1 MKWLS
6 LMLLTT
12 AVHAAPVIRDITP
25 HGAQRGKSVTLHIKG
40 SGLKSG
46 AKLQTTLP
54 AAISR
59 LVPTAGAGEELP
71 FLITLRADAPVG
83 LYPIRILSNDGMSNL
98 VLFSVGDLPEIDK
111 NVKTKEE
118 RDKPQT
124 ISVPVLVNGTLAE
137 AEQDDYLFAA
147 KAGQKL
153 VCEVEARRA
162 GSALDPVIEI
172 FDAAGKMLV
181 RNDDGAG
188 IDPRVEYMFA
198 KAGQYRL
205 RVHDAR
211 YSDQTVNFYRLK
223 IGSYSFAEGLYP
235 LGWKRGE
242 PVEVE
247 IAGGNLAAPMKLR
260 PETSSK
266 SATIP
271 VGLPNSPSLPLQF
284 ALSDKDEMLES
295 ERLKPGAV
303 MNGRIAKPGEID
315 KYKLAVKPGEQWVLE
330 LTAAALGSSLLDALI
345 TVYDEKGKKL
355 ASRDDTASADPA
367 FPFVVPEGVNELTVA
382 VEDLLGRG
390 GPAYAY
396 RLEARRESADFTATI
411 NAPFLNIPA
420 GGTVQLPVTVQRRG
434 YEGPLKLKVLNLPKG
449 FKTAGGNIPAEAA
462 AQNFNET
469 NAGFRAARGVLT
481 ITADADAAA
490 DYLEL
495 IVSAETPGGAM
506 RRIAQGV
513 GTIVAVRGTN
523 QRAFTAPWL
532 NLALPISVTKPLPV
546 SIVAAAPFVRFMQGF
561 EYPIEYRVKGRVTGK
576 VRSQV
581 TGAVGNLRI
590 LDAGKSKSPDTGA
603 VLLNTNFGTPVTTFD
618 MILEATADIDGV
630 PTQVSSAAIEIDI
643 VPGYQ
648 VNLEASDK
656 LTFRGS
662 ILREPTFL
670 GSMIRLNV
678 QDLPDHVTCPT
689 VEVPE
694 SQKRFTIDC
703 KAAPAAAAGSYD
715 VRITSA
721 APDTGQR
728 TKEEYKIGD
737 INTKLIVAAR

>member
-1 MKWLS
+1 MRWLLPFLIAAS
-6 LMLLTT
+6 M
-12 AVHAAPVIRDITP
+12 HAAPVIRNITP
-25 HGAQRGKSVTLHIKG
+25 HGAQRGTSITLHIKG
-40 SGLKSG
+40 TGFNSG

-59 LVPTAGAGEELP
+59 LVAAAGAENELP
-71 FLITLRADAPVG
+71 FLITLNADAPVG

-98 VLFSVGDLPEIDK
+98 VLFSVGDLPEVDK
-111 NVKTKEE
+111 KVKAL
-118 RDKPQT
+118 T
-124 ISVPVLVNGTLAE
+124 IPVLVNGTLTE
-137 AEQDDYLFAA
+137 AGQDDYHFTV

-162 GSALDPVIEI
+162 GSALDPVLEI
-172 FDAAGKMLV
+172 FDAAGRMLV

-188 IDPRVEYMFA
+188 VDPRIEHTFA
-198 KAGQYRL
+198 KAGQYKI

-211 YSDQTVNFYRLK
+211 YSDQAANFYRLK
-223 IGSYSFAEGLYP
+223 IGTYAFAEGLYP

-247 IAGGNLAAPMKLR
+247 IAGGNLSTPVKVR
-260 PETSSK
+260 PATNSK
-266 SATIP
+266 AATIA
-271 VGLPNSPSLPLQF
+271 VGLPHSPSLPLQF
-284 ALSDKDEMLES
+284 ALSDKEEMLES
-295 ERLKPGAV
+295 ERLRPGAI

-315 KYKLAVKPGEQWVLE
+315 KYKLAVKPGEPWVFE
-330 LTAAALGSSLLDALI
+330 LTAAALGSSQLDGLI
-345 TVYDEKGKKL
+345 TLFDEKGKKL

-367 FPFVVPEGVNELTVA
+367 FPFVVPEGVKELTVA

-396 RLEARRESADFTATI
+396 RLEARREPADFTATI

-434 YEGPLKLKVLNLPKG
+434 YDGPLKLKVLNLPKG

-481 ITADADAAA
+481 ITAEAGAAA
-490 DYLEL
+490 NYTEL
-495 IVSAETPGGAM
+495 IVTAETPGGAM
-506 RRIAQGV
+506 RRVAQGV

-532 NLALPISVTKPLPV
+532 NLALPVAVTKPLPV
-546 SIVAAAPFVRFMQGF
+546 SIAAATPFVRFMQGF
-561 EYPIEYRVKGRVTGK
+561 EYPVEYRVKGRVTGK
-576 VRSQV
+576 VRSQIA
-581 TGAVGNLRI
+581 GAVGNLRI
-590 LDAGKSKSPDTGA
+590 LDAGKSKSADTGA
-603 VLLNTNFGTPVTTFD
+603 IILNTNFGTPVTTFD

-630 PTQVSSAAIEIDI
+630 PTQVSSAAIEIEI

-648 VNLEASDK
+648 IHLEPSDK
-656 LTFRGS
+656 MTFRGS
-662 ILREPTFL
+662 VLREPTFL
-670 GSMIRLNV
+670 GSLIRLQV
-678 QDLPDHVTCPT
+678 QDLPDHVNCPA

-694 SQKRFTIDC
+694 PEKRFTIAC
-703 KAAPAAAAGSYD
+703 KAETEAAAGVYD

-737 INTKLIVAAR
+737 INAKLVVAAR

>member
-1 MKWLS
+1 MKWLFAF
-6 LMLLTT
+6 LIAA
-12 AVHAAPVIRDITP
+12 AVNAAPVIRDIVP

-40 SGLKSG
+40 SGLKPG

-59 LVPTAGAGEELP
+59 LVPTAGAENELP
-71 FLITLRADAPVG
+71 FLITLNADAPVG

-98 VLFSVGDLPEIDK
+98 VLFSVGDLPEVDK
-111 NVKTKEE
+111 KVKTKEE
-118 RDKPQT
+118 RDKAQP
-124 ISVPVLVNGTLAE
+124 IAVPVLVNGNLSE
-137 AEQDDYLFAA
+137 AEQDDYLFTS

-181 RNDDGAG
+181 RNNDGAG
-188 IDPRVEYMFA
+188 VDPRIEYTFA
-198 KAGQYRL
+198 KAGQYKI

-211 YSDQTVNFYRLK
+211 YSDQGVNFYRLK
-223 IGSYSFAEGLYP
+223 IGAYSFAEGLYP

-247 IAGGNLAAPMKLR
+247 IAGGNLAAPIKLR
-260 PETSSK
+260 PATNSTA
-266 SATIP
+266 ATIP
-271 VGLPNSPSLPLQF
+271 VGLPHSPSLPLQF
-284 ALSDKDEMLES
+284 ALSDKEEMLES
-295 ERLKPGAV
+295 EWLKPGAI
-303 MNGRIAKPGEID
+303 MNGRISKPGEID
-315 KYKLAVKPGEQWVLE
+315 RYKLAVKPGEPWVFE
-330 LTAAALGSSLLDALI
+330 LMAAALGSSQLDALI
-345 TVYDEKGKKL
+345 TLFDEKGKKL

-367 FPFVVPEGVNELTVA
+367 FPYVIPEGVKELTVV

-396 RLEARRESADFTATI
+396 RLEARRETADFTATI

-420 GGTVQLPVTVQRRG
+420 GGTMQLPVTVQRRG

-481 ITADADAAA
+481 ITADADATAE
-490 DYLEL
+490 YTEL
-495 IVSAETPGGAM
+495 IVAAEIPGGGM
-506 RRIAQGV
+506 RRVAQGV

-523 QRAFTAPWL
+523 QRPFTAPWL
-532 NLALPISVTKPLPV
+532 NMALPIAVTKALPV
-546 SIVAAAPFVRFMQGF
+546 SIAAAVPFIRFMQGF
-561 EYPIEYRVKGRVTGK
+561 EYPVEYRLKGRVTGK

-630 PTQVSSAAIEIDI
+630 PTQVSSPAIEIDI
-643 VPGYQ
+643 VPGYR
-648 VNLEASDK
+648 VNLESSDK
-656 LTFRGS
+656 MIFRGS
-662 ILREPTFL
+662 VYREPTFL
-670 GSMIRLNV
+670 GSMIRLQV
-678 QDLPDHVTCPT
+678 QDLPDHVTCPN

-694 SQKRFTIDC
+694 TEKRFTIAC
-703 KAAPAAAAGSYD
+703 KAAAQAAPGSYD
-715 VRITSA
+715 VRVTSA

-728 TKEEYKIGD
+728 IKEEYKIGD
-737 INTKLIVAAR
+737 INAKLVVAAR

>member
-1 MKWLS
+1 MKWFFPFLFAGA
-6 LMLLTT
+6 MY
-12 AVHAAPVIRDITP
+12 AAPVIRDMVP

-40 SGLKSG
+40 SGLKAG
-46 AKLQTTLP
+46 TKLQTTLP

-59 LVPTAGAGEELP
+59 LVQTAGAENELP
-71 FLITLRADAPVG
+71 FLVTVNADAPVG
-83 LYPIRILSNDGMSNL
+83 LYPIRVLSNDGMSNV

-111 NVKTKEE
+111 KVKSKEE
-118 RDKPQT
+118 HGKAQV
-124 ISVPVLVNGTLAE
+124 IAIPVLVNGNLIE
-137 AEQDDYLFAA
+137 AEQDDYLFTA
-147 KAGQKL
+147 KVGQKL

-188 IDPRVEYMFA
+188 VDPRIEYTFV

-211 YSDQTVNFYRLK
+211 YSDQAVNFYRLK
-223 IGSYSFAEGLYP
+223 IGTYSFGEGLYP

-247 IAGGNLAAPMKLR
+247 IAGGNLATPVKLR
-260 PETSSK
+260 PSTNST
-266 SATIP
+266 SATIDL
-271 VGLPNSPSLPLQF
+271 GLPHSPSLPLQF
-284 ALSDKDEMLES
+284 ALSEKEEMLET
-295 ERLKPGAV
+295 EHLKPGAI
-303 MNGRIAKPGEID
+303 MNGRISKPGEID
-315 KYKLAVKPGEQWVLE
+315 RYKLAVKPGEQWVFE
-330 LTAAALGSSLLDALI
+330 LTAAALGSSKLDALI
-345 TVYDEKGKKL
+345 TLFDEKGKKL

-367 FPFVVPEGVNELTVA
+367 FPYVVPAGVKELSVA

-396 RLEARRESADFTATI
+396 RLEARRESADFTATMA
-411 NAPFLNIPA
+411 APFLNIPA

-434 YEGPLKLKVLNLPKG
+434 YDGPLKLKVLNLPKG
-449 FKTAGGNIPAEAA
+449 FKAAGGNIPAEAA

-490 DYLEL
+490 EFTEL
-495 IVSAETPGGAM
+495 IVVAEMPGGGM
-506 RRIAQGV
+506 RRVAQGV
-513 GTIVAVRGTN
+513 GTIVAVRGTG

-532 NLALPISVTKPLPV
+532 NFSLPISVTKPLPV
-546 SIVAAAPFVRFMQGF
+546 SITPAVPFVRIMQGF
-561 EYPIEYRVKGRVTGK
+561 EYPIEYRVKGRLTGK
-576 VRSQV
+576 VRTQT

-590 LDAGKSKSPDTGA
+590 LEAGKSKSPDTGA

-618 MILEATADIDGV
+618 MILEATTDIDGV
-630 PTQVSSAAIEIDI
+630 PTQISSQAIEIDI

-648 VNLEASDK
+648 VNLEAAGS

-662 ILREPTFL
+662 VFREPTFL
-670 GSMIRLNV
+670 GSSIRLQV
-678 QDLPDHVTCPT
+678 QDLPEHVTCPT

-694 SQKRFTIDC
+694 TEKRFTIAC
-703 KAAPAAAAGSYD
+703 KAAPEAVPGSYD
-715 VRITSA
+715 VRMTSA
-721 APDTGQR
+721 APETGQR

-737 INTKLIVAAR
+737 INAKLVVAAR